1 MWRKV
6 SEHLMDTQQNRDK
19 DPSKEKKKKKSRF
32 NMLFTLLFVIVVFA
46 LLLQMIGG
54 DSFGGTKEI
63 SAMTFYKLL
72 YTCRITRLEVTGP
85 DKIEGEYIKTESD
98 LSGDGGRFG
107 DSSEEGGTGRF
118 VAQLNDGDLHA
129 RSPRF
134 SDFLGRTVEDG
145 SPSILLN
152 DLANDQIHINS
163 YYRVIAD
170 DFGSVE
176 TAAKHADA
184 ARLKSEQGAGAPSTL
199 LFIDMIDS
207 QGISRFM
214 RYDFSSGA
222 TYSGDDAGLINVLA
236 AIQDK
241 FPDAASRSE
250 QYSVRNEGSLEY
262 NQPNSFLTS
271 LVATLIPWI
280 LIIGIFWFF
289 ILRQMRASGGGGGVF
304 SFGKSRATLVNKEK
318 TTETFEDVAG
328 IVEAKEEVVEII
340 EFLRNP
346 GRFSRLG
353 GRIPSG
359 VLLVG
364 PPGTGKTLLAK
375 AIAGEADV
383 PFFSISGSD
392 FVEMFVGVGASRVR
406 DLFRQA
412 RESSPCLI
420 FLDEIDAVGRKRGS
434 GLGGGHDEREQTLNA
449 ILVEMDGF
457 EKDEGIILLAATNR
471 PDVLDPALLRPG
483 RFDRE
488 IIIDLPDLRG
498 REEIL
503 KVHCRKIKV
512 GENVDLSIVARG
524 TPTFSGA
531 ELAALANEAALIA
544 TMKNKDAVHI
554 EDLEEARDKIRWGRQ
569 KRSRTM
575 DEEDRLLTAYHE
587 SGHALVAHLLPEV
600 EPLHKVTIIPRG
612 MALGATMQL
621 PEKDRYHNRKK
632 ELLGNIVVLYAGRIA
647 EQMFCGDI
655 SSGAQNDI
663 QRATELAR
671 IMVCRLGMSDNLGPV
686 SYDEQQDH
694 VFLGEELVRSR
705 SHAPETMKAIDSE
718 VKLILGDCYKKSEVI
733 IEENR
738 DMVEKITLAL
748 MEYETLTG
756 DEVNALMQGEGIE
769 SIEETRKAQQEA
781 KSVRPPIP
789 ASEAKDLG
797 QENEETDPDDL
808 PAEGEFAY

>member
-1 MWRKV
+1 
-6 SEHLMDTQQNRDK
+6 MDNQQNRDK
-19 DPSKEKKKKKSRF
+19 DPLKDKKKKRSRF

-54 DSFGGTKEI
+54 DSFGDTKEI

-72 YTCRITRLEVTGP
+72 YTCRITRLEVAGP
-85 DKIEGEYIKTESD
+85 DKIEGDYIKPDSSFD
-98 LSGDGGRFG
+98 DGGYG
-107 DSSEEGGTGRF
+107 STDDGGYGPSTADGNLGHF
-118 VAQLNDGDLHA
+118 VVQLNEGDLHA
-129 RSPRF
+129 RSPEL
-134 SDFLGRTVEDG
+134 SNFLGRTVEEG
-145 SPSILLN
+145 TPSELLGYL
-152 DLANDQIHINS
+152 DEDFIHINS
-163 YYRVIAD
+163 YYQVVAD
-170 DFGSVE
+170 DFGTVE
-176 TAAKHADA
+176 SAAIEAESS
-184 ARLKSEQGAGAPSTL
+184 RRPREESAGSTGTL
-199 LFIDMIDS
+199 LFVDMVDPR
-207 QGISRFM
+207 GVSRFM
-214 RYDFSSGA
+214 KYDFSGRGDYSSGL
-222 TYSGDDAGLINVLA
+222 SSLVQVLA
-236 AIQDK
+236 KIREK
-241 FPDAASRSE
+241 FPEAAS
-250 QYSVRNEGSLEY
+250 QAQKYSVRNEGSLEY
-262 NQPNSFLTS
+262 NQTNSFLTS
-271 LVATLIPWI
+271 LMATLIPWI

-340 EFLRNP
+340 EFLKNP

-392 FVEMFVGVGASRVR
+392 FVEMFGGVGASRVR

-457 EKDEGIILLAATNR
+457 EKDEGVILLAATNR

-488 IIIDLPDLRG
+488 IIIDLPDLGG
-498 REEIL
+498 RADIL
-503 KVHCRKIKV
+503 KVHCRKIKLSDD
-512 GENVDLSIVARG
+512 VDLSIVARG

-531 ELAALANEAALIA
+531 ELAALTNEAALIA

-575 DEEDRLLTAYHE
+575 DEEDRLITAYHE

-632 ELLGNIVVLYAGRIA
+632 ELLGNIIVLYAGRIA
-647 EQMFCGDI
+647 EQTFCGDI

-671 IMVCRLGMSDNLGPV
+671 IMVCRLGMSENLGPI

-705 SHAPETMKAIDSE
+705 GHGPETMKAIDRE
-718 VKLILGDCYKKSEVI
+718 VKLILDGCYKNC
-733 IEENR
+733 EELIASNR
-738 DMVEKITLAL
+738 DMIEKISRAL
-748 MEYETLTG
+748 MEFETLSG
-756 DEVNALMQGEGIE
+756 DEVDALMQGEE
-769 SIEETRKAQQEA
+769 IEEIGKARKAKLES
-781 KSVRPPIP
+781 KSSPPPIP
-789 ASEAKDLG
+789 ESEALEQG
-797 QENEETDPDDL
+797 GETEDPDEGDL